1 MFLYGLLLLYNMVEV
16 EKVNN
21 DKNSGEVIA
30 ETRQATLNQ
39 TQTQTPVQSQSVQ
52 LTPTIPNELAEVQR
66 ELIDI
71 NSKLVME
78 VATCECD
85 RKEQCDVFKMARQL
99 AKVLKK
105 MSNII
110 RA

>member
-1 MFLYGLLLLYNMVEV
+1 MV

-21 DKNSGEVIA
+21 DKNGEVVV
-30 ETRQATLNQ
+30 ETKQATLNQ
-39 TQTQTPVQSQSVQ
+39 TQAQPQVQTPMPS
-52 LTPTIPNELAEVQR
+52 IPNELAEVQR

-78 VATCECD
+78 VATCECEK
-85 RKEQCDVFKMARQL
+85 KEQCDVFKMARQL

-105 MSNII
+105 MSNIL
-110 RA
+110 RT